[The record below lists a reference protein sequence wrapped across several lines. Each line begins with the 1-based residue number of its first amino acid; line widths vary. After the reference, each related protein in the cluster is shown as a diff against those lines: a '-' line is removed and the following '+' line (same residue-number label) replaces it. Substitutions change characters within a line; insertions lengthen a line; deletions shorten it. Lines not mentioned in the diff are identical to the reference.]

1 MKNFISP
8 KMVISMP
15 FAVIFAALLFFINE
29 TNFQKSELATEK
41 IEEARRTLTGLNKV
55 MQHMIDAEAGQYRYL
70 LTGDA
75 KYLEPYQDATQDMQQ
90 TLDDM
95 RPLLAPYPEDVADF
109 ATIESNVAGKLS
121 EMGLSVRMR
130 KENKDE
136 AWKFVLTTDVGL
148 VHMTVIREKIRKLIA
163 SSANKVLLAKVQI
176 NDSLLLSRITIALLS
191 MVGLLSFYMYL
202 RQTNVLLQTGSRE
215 QASLQRERDQVTS
228 LVIERT
234 TNLAQLATYLQNV
247 REDERG
253 HLARE
258 LHDELGGLFTA
269 MKLEFARV
277 RRVPD
282 LPKGMQDRVESI
294 ERRLNDG
301 IAFKR
306 RIVENLRPSALEQMG
321 LMTSVSLLCRDSA
334 QALGIPVR
342 EALEPVAVARE
353 VELTIYRL
361 VQESLTNVG
370 KYARASKTA
379 VTIDALA
386 EGVRVCVEDD
396 GIGFDPAR
404 VASGLHGLLGM
415 RYRVESHGGTM
426 RVESA
431 PGRGTRIVVML
442 PGKLSEG

>member
-234 TNLAQLATYLQNV
+234 ANLAQLATYLQNV

-253 HLARE
+253 DLARA
-258 LHDELGGLFTA
+258 LHDEFGALLTA
-269 MKLEFARV
+269 AKLDVARLKARLTV
-277 RRVPD
+277 NLPD
-282 LPKGMQDRVESI
+282 AA
-294 ERRLNDG
+294 ERFEHLTATLNSV
-301 IAFKR
+301 IVMTRK
-306 RIVENLRPSALEQMG
+306 IVEDLRPSSLSHLGLTASLEILTREFEENNKIAVTTDFEHVEM
-321 LMTSVSLLCRDSA
+321 SSA
-334 QALGIPVR
+334 KQ
-342 EALEPVAVARE
+342 
-353 VELTIYRL
+353 LTVYRL
-361 VQESLTNVG
+361 VQESLTNIA
-370 KYARASKTA
+370 KYAQATQVVASLRQFDGYIT
-379 VTIDALA
+379 
-386 EGVRVCVEDD
+386 VEVKDD
-396 GIGFDPAR
+396 GIGFKIAD
-404 VASGLHGLLGM
+404 VGLKSHGILGM
-415 RYRVESHGGTM
+415 RHRIEAAGGRLNISSPIGHGTL
-426 RVESA
+426 VSA
-431 PGRGTRIVVML
+431 VL
-442 PGKLSEG
+442 PVSI